1 MLLISRQAGIQP
13 PPTKAK
19 SGPAKL
25 LPSEQSLIDFSEDF
39 RKSKEMRHVTKVSV
53 LEAFDPLLLSD
64 EDELTDAAKGETFQ
78 GSKSCLPRNDLGPGS
93 LKSYFLVP
101 HRTL

>member
-39 RKSKEMRHVTKVSV
+39 RRSKEMRHVTKVSV

-78 GSKSCLPRNDLGPGS
+78 GPKSHAYRGMTLAQDL
-93 LKSYFLVP
+93 
-101 HRTL
+101 